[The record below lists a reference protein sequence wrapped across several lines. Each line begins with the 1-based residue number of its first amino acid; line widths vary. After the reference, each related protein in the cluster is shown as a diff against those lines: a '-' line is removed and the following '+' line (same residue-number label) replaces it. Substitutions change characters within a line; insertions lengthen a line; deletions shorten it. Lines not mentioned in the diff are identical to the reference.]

1 MSTNCQLSS
10 VNINRETIKSP
21 SQNRVLNIIEKKL
34 SNNEPIPAIEIVK
47 TLVDVGIMQKD
58 GKLISMGIPTGDN
71 RQNTK
76 FDNFSAKSLI
86 ELNQYFAINYGA
98 VKPVFDIRGYSNSSK
113 INNQSDTRTS
123 SILPKYTYYVSVDEA
138 QLNSLQRV
146 TTPVVL
152 DEYEASQFKILL
164 ANSKSTDAYIKYAQV
179 INPVLATTAAP
190 VVQVEMIKS
199 EAIKASTNSQISVFN
214 NKDSKPLN
222 FSEENTAPTMEN
234 FVSQL
239 ERLKKAFL
247 EAGVDVTVE
256 LDADLDVKGRAI
268 SMPDGTKKILLNPLK
283 ITEDTAIHEFGHF
296 LVEMLDGDPILDRA
310 FEELKNTE
318 LAKSIRDTYPEY
330 SEEDYRKE
338 LITTAIGLTGAKIER
353 NKPNLFQRIFNRI
366 IRALAKRLG
375 LGDSLSSV
383 EKLARIML
391 DNKVKSLN
399 YQGSV
404 KFFEMDSRESRKKES
419 FDNLVTDIKIKLME
433 SLSRIRT
440 QQATEEDNLKN
451 EKAAIRIEE
460 LNAALDTVND
470 VIGLSKFTTYINS
483 LANKAEEL
491 IDQVDLEYD
500 ENNSTTAQN
509 LELLKKMHTIYSYI
523 SDFYGGMDANKSLA
537 QKINNFIQDRIKVL
551 NKQLKPEDRAT
562 NAEYKQITA
571 MEETLNKAITKM
583 QRVYNE
589 YRENIIPIQVDVIQ
603 NRDEFDEINSQINS
617 VINNITTNK
626 RLIAITKDEEYQEI
640 TAEYN
645 KAKKEATTQDEK
657 KELDKKYKDKL
668 LELNVKQMENK
679 KIGRETLIKELRDQA
694 ADKSGF
700 SYMFDPLVYSSEAGI
715 QLFALTVKNKIMQ
728 ANDDTVDTIYKL
740 QDALKKFKESKG
752 SDFNIN
758 SFNEELLEVV
768 EYEVADTSSKE
779 VGKKKKMNLLSF
791 VQKYDVNKYY
801 KALKDFEKSLNV
813 KYKIPEDPKD
823 RKAWFED
830 ETKTKDKRAFYK
842 ELGAWYKN
850 NGQINKEAMDSLEK
864 LEIDLKARE
873 KSLRQAE
880 AQNNSDLMA
889 KIYADIKDIE
899 TLIKR
904 YKITVGNT
912 PDAYIYTKYMYEPS
926 NEYINP
932 KYKALESNKAAFDY
946 YTALLNQFK
955 EDQGTVGTHRLIK
968 NHWDKYSYIAPSILS
983 DGLEKVQR
991 DGAIS
996 AAMIE
1001 AKDKINFL
1009 ETDINYGDSINANK
1023 ENKNKLIPIF
1033 YITPTDEKLVTRDMI
1048 SAIIQFNGMAN
1059 MYKRK
1064 SEIVG
1069 SVMAMSHIIET
1080 REPLAVNASNNPI
1093 VNTFSRMMGRTR
1105 YETKN
1110 EKSNTFKHLDEWIS
1124 SIFFGETDM
1133 KKAISL
1139 GGKQI
1144 SSSKL
1149 VNTLNSYTALNSLA
1163 FNFLQAGNQFILDN
1177 FRALEEGVSNQ
1188 FYDTKNLAWAK
1199 GIYYSSITDQ
1209 TGDSLKFA
1217 PTSKIS
1223 QAITMFDALGKNLA
1237 IPREIKTGSK
1247 ALRVLGNTPMA
1258 LQSGIENET
1267 AVTRMLAVLDSFKG
1281 KLKDDKGNVIKNEKG
1296 EDANLYDLLV
1306 LNEKTGR
1313 YELDSRLQNA
1323 EALKVKVRNRLSGL
1337 TKKTN
1342 QVTTKFDDA
1351 IIQRREYGKMIMLF
1365 RRYFVPSLRKHWGHG
1380 DVSSFGGGLRRDLE
1394 LNTISEGM
1402 LHSFARY
1409 IRDIKANNGN
1419 ISTVWA
1425 MMEPFERENVKR
1437 VFLNLGFIAIALFL
1451 SYAVFSDD
1459 DEEEQGYASQ
1469 FLGYQSKRFV
1479 TELTQFINPI
1489 ELTKTLFS
1497 PMAAVRTYQNGMD
1510 LIQHIISQEVPYG
1523 LWGDTEGL
1531 YYERKTGSH
1540 EKGDSKFMAK
1550 LEKLFPIVS
1559 GLEKSSTPEEA
1570 AKWFDL
1576 GATSFK

>member
-1 MSTNCQLSS
+1 M
-10 VNINRETIKSP
+10 
-21 SQNRVLNIIEKKL
+21 
-34 SNNEPIPAIEIVK
+34 
-47 TLVDVGIMQKD
+47 
-58 GKLISMGIPTGDN
+58 
-71 RQNTK
+71 
-76 FDNFSAKSLI
+76 
-86 ELNQYFAINYGA
+86 
-98 VKPVFDIRGYSNSSK
+98 
-113 INNQSDTRTS
+113 
-123 SILPKYTYYVSVDEA
+123 
-138 QLNSLQRV
+138 
-146 TTPVVL
+146 
-152 DEYEASQFKILL
+152 
-164 ANSKSTDAYIKYAQV
+164 
-179 INPVLATTAAP
+179 
-190 VVQVEMIKS
+190 
-199 EAIKASTNSQISVFN
+199 
-214 NKDSKPLN
+214 
-222 FSEENTAPTMEN
+222 
-234 FVSQL
+234 
-239 ERLKKAFL
+239 
-247 EAGVDVTVE
+247 
-256 LDADLDVKGRAI
+256 
-268 SMPDGTKKILLNPLK
+268 
-283 ITEDTAIHEFGHF
+283 
-296 LVEMLDGDPILDRA
+296 
-310 FEELKNTE
+310 
-318 LAKSIRDTYPEY
+318 
-330 SEEDYRKE
+330 
-338 LITTAIGLTGAKIER
+338 
-353 NKPNLFQRIFNRI
+353 
-366 IRALAKRLG
+366 
-375 LGDSLSSV
+375 
-383 EKLARIML
+383 
-391 DNKVKSLN
+391 
-399 YQGSV
+399 
-404 KFFEMDSRESRKKES
+404 
-419 FDNLVTDIKIKLME
+419 
-433 SLSRIRT
+433 
-440 QQATEEDNLKN
+440 
-451 EKAAIRIEE
+451 
-460 LNAALDTVND
+460 
-470 VIGLSKFTTYINS
+470 
-483 LANKAEEL
+483 
-491 IDQVDLEYD
+491 
-500 ENNSTTAQN
+500 
-509 LELLKKMHTIYSYI
+509 
-523 SDFYGGMDANKSLA
+523 
-537 QKINNFIQDRIKVL
+537 
-551 NKQLKPEDRAT
+551 
-562 NAEYKQITA
+562 
-571 MEETLNKAITKM
+571 
-583 QRVYNE
+583 
-589 YRENIIPIQVDVIQ
+589 
-603 NRDEFDEINSQINS
+603 
-617 VINNITTNK
+617 
-626 RLIAITKDEEYQEI
+626 
-640 TAEYN
+640 
-645 KAKKEATTQDEK
+645 
-657 KELDKKYKDKL
+657 
-668 LELNVKQMENK
+668 LELNVKQMKNK

-694 ADKSGF
+694 SDKSGF

-758 SFNEELLEVV
+758 SFNDDLLEIV
-768 EYEVADTSSKE
+768 EYEVADTSSRE

-801 KALKDFEKSLNV
+801 TALKEFEKSLNV

-830 ETKTKDKRAFYK
+830 ETKVKDKRAFYR
-842 ELGAWYKN
+842 ELGEWYRK
-850 NGQINKEAMDSLEK
+850 NGQLNKDAMDSLGK
-864 LEIDLKARE
+864 LETDLKARE
-873 KSLRQAE
+873 KSLKQAQ

-912 PDAYIYTKYMYEPS
+912 PDAFIYTKYMYEPS

-932 KYKALESNKAAFDY
+932 KYKTLENNKPAFEY
-946 YTALLNQFK
+946 YMALLKQYQ
-955 EDQGTVGTHRLIK
+955 EDQGTVGTHRMIK

-991 DGAIS
+991 NGAIS
-996 AAMIE
+996 AAKME
-1001 AKDKINFL
+1001 AQDKFNFL

-1064 SEIVG
+1064 SEISG
-1069 SVMAMSHIIET
+1069 AVMAMSHIIET
-1080 REPLAVNASNNPI
+1080 RETLAVNASNNPI
-1093 VNTFSRMMGRTR
+1093 VNTFSKIMGRSR

-1139 GGKQI
+1139 GGKEI
-1144 SSSKL
+1144 STAKL

-1199 GIYYSSITDQ
+1199 ATYYSSITDQ

-1217 PTSKIS
+1217 PESKIS
-1223 QAITMFDALGKNLA
+1223 QAIVMFDALGKNLS
-1237 IPREIKTGSK
+1237 IPRDARTGSK
-1247 ALRVLGNTPMA
+1247 ALRLASETPMA

-1281 KLKDDKGNVIKNEKG
+1281 KLKDDKGNVIKNDKG

-1306 LNEKTGR
+1306 LNQNTGR
-1313 YELDSRLQNA
+1313 YELDSRIQNA
-1323 EALKVKVRNRLSGL
+1323 EALKVKIRNRLSGL

-1365 RRYFVPSLRKHWGHG
+1365 RRYFIPSLRKHWGHG

-1437 VFLNLGFIAIALFL
+1437 VLLNLGFIGIALLL
-1451 SYAVFSDD
+1451 SYGVFGDD

-1469 FLGYQSKRFV
+1469 FLMYQSKRLV

-1489 ELTKTLFS
+1489 ELGKTIFS
-1497 PMAAVRTYQNGMD
+1497 PMAAVRTYQNGVD
-1510 LIQHIISQEVPYG
+1510 LIQHIIFQEIPYG

-1570 AKWFDL
+1570 AKWFNL
-1576 GATSFK
+1576 GPTAFK